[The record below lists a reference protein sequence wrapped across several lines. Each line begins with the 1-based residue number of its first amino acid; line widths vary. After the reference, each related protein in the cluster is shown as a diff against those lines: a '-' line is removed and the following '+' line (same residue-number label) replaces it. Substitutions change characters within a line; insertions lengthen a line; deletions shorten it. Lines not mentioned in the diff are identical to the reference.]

1 MSSAKAKVFVNIVT
15 ICGITVWETRAYT
28 IQYNTIQ
35 STIQYNT
42 IQNTIQYN
50 TIYNKIQDSQLYIAQ
65 KDVFAGIIH
74 KKLTIQDTA
83 VWGLS
88 GLFRK

>member
-28 IQYNTIQ
+28 IQSN
-35 STIQYNT
+35 
-42 IQNTIQYN
+42 IQYN

-65 KDVFAGIIH
+65 KNVFAGIIH
-74 KKLTIQDTA
+74 KK
-83 VWGLS
+83 
-88 GLFRK
+88 